1 MSSVNVENKK
11 IDIVL
16 APTKRANTLIL
27 DRISG
32 EPIFDFRYRKVPT
45 SKVRGEKTSPY
56 QPFLDL
62 PEPFGKNEFFYEDL
76 WSYDLEK
83 LEAIKKKYKNHK
95 VGFYNTYELNKKNLQ

>member
-62 PEPFGKNEFFYEDL
+62 PEPFVPTTRLVVCPVK
-76 WSYDLEK
+76 S
-83 LEAIKKKYKNHK
+83 IS
-95 VGFYNTYELNKKNLQ
+95 LQ